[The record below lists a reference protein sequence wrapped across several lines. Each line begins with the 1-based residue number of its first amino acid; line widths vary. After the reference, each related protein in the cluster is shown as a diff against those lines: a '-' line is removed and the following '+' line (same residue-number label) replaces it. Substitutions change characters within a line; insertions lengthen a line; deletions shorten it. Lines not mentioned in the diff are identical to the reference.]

1 MSQPRATYHLLSCV
15 PLNEILDRCRVE
27 ISLDPSFNGFTHA
40 TITVDVNA
48 ASRDAGVRAYV
59 RKKILQDAGMDY
71 QEADLEHLPDECK
84 LYDAE
89 PEVIDESPVE
99 SEPVVQSDSVI
110 EADAEPGPA
119 VPPVHGRKKKGKRGR

>member
-1 MSQPRATYHLLSCV
+1 MSKPRATYRLLSCV
-15 PLNEILDRCRVE
+15 PLTGILDRCRVE
-27 ISLDPSFNGFTHA
+27 LSLEPSFNGFIHA

-59 RKKILQDAGMDY
+59 RRKIMQDAGMDY
-71 QEADLEHLPDECK
+71 EEAELEHLPDECK

-89 PEVIDESPVE
+89 LEVMDDSPVE